1 MQTHLTLPS
10 ASGKAMRRRD
20 FIAGIAGSA
29 TAWPLA
35 ARAQQGARI
44 RRIGALMLPAADDPE
59 GKTRAAA
66 FEQSLGKLGWAVGH
80 NLQIDYRWGMN
91 DLERARVAT
100 AELLRLAPD
109 VILANGTPA
118 LPVAKQSTVT
128 VPIVFTVVNEP
139 VAMGYVASLSRPG
152 GNVTGFS
159 NLEPVV
165 GTKWL
170 ELLKELAP
178 QVRRIAVI
186 FNPETNPSI
195 PLFVRSMDGA
205 AQKLAVE
212 LLAAPVHEPAGI
224 EATMTTLGREG
235 GGGVIFPA
243 VNFTV
248 FHRHLIFD
256 LAARYRLPAMYAR
269 RFFAEDGGLISYSPD
284 EIDQFQRAAGYI
296 DRIFKGERPADLPVQ
311 QPTKFDLVLN
321 LKTARTLGL
330 QVPQTLLVLADEV
343 IE

>member
-1 MQTHLTLPS
+1 MTVTI
-10 ASGKAMRRRD
+10 GRRELLAA
-20 FIAGIAGSA
+20 FGGAAA
-29 TAWPLA
+29 AWPLA
-35 ARAQQGARI
+35 AYAQQGERV

-59 GKTRAAA
+59 GKARAAA
-66 FEQSLGKLGWAVGH
+66 FEQSLGKLGWTVGH
-80 NLQIDYRWGMN
+80 NLRIDYRWGMN
-91 DLERARVAT
+91 DVERARAAA

-118 LPVAKQSTVT
+118 LPAVKQTTLT

-139 VAMGYVASLSRPG
+139 VAMGYVASLSHPG

-186 FNPETNPSI
+186 FNPELNPSI
-195 PLFVRSMDGA
+195 ALFVRSMDGA

-212 LLAAPVHEPAGI
+212 VFTAQVHEPAEI
-224 EATMTTLGREG
+224 EATMTKLGREG
-235 GGGVIFPA
+235 GGGVIFPT
-243 VNFTV
+243 VNFIV

-256 LAARYRLPAMYAR
+256 LAARHRLPAIYAR

-284 EIDQFQRAAGYI
+284 EIDQFRRAAGYI
-296 DRIFKGERPADLPVQ
+296 NRILKGERPADLPVQ
-311 QPTKFDLVLN
+311 QPTKFDLVIN
-321 LKTARTLGL
+321 LKTARALGVH
-330 QVPQTLLVLADEV
+330 VPPTLLALADEV

>member
-1 MQTHLTLPS
+1 MTVTI
-10 ASGKAMRRRD
+10 GRRELL
-20 FIAGIAGSA
+20 AAPGGAA
-29 TAWPLA
+29 AAWPLA
-35 ARAQQGARI
+35 ARAQPTGM
-44 RRIGALMLPAADDPE
+44 RRIGALMLPAADDSE
-59 GKTRAAA
+59 GKARAAA
-66 FEQSLGKLGWAVGH
+66 FEQSLGKLGWAVRQ

-91 DLERARVAT
+91 GFERARAAA

-118 LPVAKQSTVT
+118 LPAVKQTTVT

-159 NLEPVV
+159 NLEPAV

-195 PLFVRSMDGA
+195 ALFVRSMDGA

-212 LLAAPVHEPAGI
+212 VFSAPVHEPAEI
-224 EATMTTLGREG
+224 EATMTMLGRED

-256 LAARYRLPAMYAR
+256 LAACHRLPAMYAR

-284 EIDQFQRAAGYI
+284 EIDQFRRAAGYI
-296 DRIFKGERPADLPVQ
+296 DRILKGERPADLPVQ
-311 QPTKFDLVLN
+311 QPTKFDLVIN
-321 LKTARTLGL
+321 LRTARALGL
-330 QVPQTLLVLADEV
+330 QVPPTLLAIADEV

>member
-1 MQTHLTLPS
+1 MKRREFITLL
-10 ASGKAMRRRD
+10 G
-20 FIAGIAGSA
+20 GA
-29 TAWPLA
+29 TAAWPLA
-35 ARAQQGARI
+35 ARAQPTGM
-44 RRIGALMLPAADDPE
+44 RRIGALMLPAADDSE
-59 GKTRAAA
+59 GKARAAA
-66 FEQSLGKLGWAVGH
+66 FEQSLGKLGWAVGQ

-91 DLERARVAT
+91 GFDRARAAA

-118 LPVAKQSTVT
+118 LPAVKQTTVT

-159 NLEPVV
+159 NLEPAV

-195 PLFVRSMDGA
+195 ALFVRSMDGA

-212 LLAAPVHEPAGI
+212 VFSAPVHEPAEI
-224 EATMTTLGREG
+224 EATMTMLGRED

-256 LAARYRLPAMYAR
+256 LAARHQLPAMYAR

-284 EIDQFQRAAGYI
+284 EIDQFRRAAGYI
-296 DRIFKGERPADLPVQ
+296 DRILKGERPADLPVQ
-311 QPTKFDLVLN
+311 QPTKFDLVIN
-321 LKTARTLGL
+321 LRTARALGL
-330 QVPQTLLVLADEV
+330 QVPPTLLAIADEV

>member
-1 MQTHLTLPS
+1 MTVTI
-10 ASGKAMRRRD
+10 GRRELL
-20 FIAGIAGSA
+20 IALGGVAA
-29 TAWPLA
+29 AWPLA
-35 ARAQQGARI
+35 ARAQQGERV

-59 GKTRAAA
+59 GKARAAA
-66 FEQSLGKLGWAVGH
+66 FEQSLGKLGWAIGH

-91 DLERARVAT
+91 DLERARAAA

-109 VILANGTPA
+109 AILANGTPA
-118 LPVAKQSTVT
+118 LPAAKQTTVT

-195 PLFVRSMDGA
+195 ALFVRSMDGA

-212 LLAAPVHEPAGI
+212 VFSAPAHEPAEI
-224 EATMTTLGREG
+224 EATMTMLGREG

-256 LAARYRLPAMYAR
+256 LAARHQLPAMYAR
-269 RFFAEDGGLISYSPD
+269 RFFAQDGGLISYSPD
-284 EIDQFQRAAGYI
+284 EIDQFRRAAGYI
-296 DRIFKGERPADLPVQ
+296 DRILKGERPADLPVQ
-311 QPTKFDLVLN
+311 QPTKFDLVIS
-321 LKTARTLGL
+321 LKTARALGL
-330 QVPQTLLVLADEV
+330 QVPPTLLARADEV